1 MTCDA
6 YTCEPLGIKA
16 CFNNDAKF
24 NYGVSNVNPDKG
36 CEFWD
41 DKKE

>member
-16 CFNNDAKF
+16 CFLYEAWSNNLNLK
-24 NYGVSNVNPDKG
+24 PDKG
-36 CEFWD
+36 CEFWE
-41 DKKE
+41 DKTK